1 MKYKSF
7 NNKKLHKII
16 VQEKLSK
23 AKNEKNT
30 ISQYSN
36 KNENKINLN
45 FKSDPLLTTNSM
57 KNIDNIGILNERN
70 KKIIKNQETNLCEI
84 KENEENLLD

>member
-57 KNIDNIGILNERN
+57 KNIDNKGILNERN